1 MTISS
6 RTRWNVEVVRDFDFQ
21 SEEYD
26 QLFRRSAASGFQSPA
41 WLGAT
46 YAAIRRAPLADPF
59 ILTVRDAGTGALVA
73 LAPLVLRYRFGLRV
87 IAYADIGSL
96 DYCCVVQAPE
106 FETGLDPVLRRD
118 VDAALKA
125 ADALFIPK
133 VPDAALRSFDRLLA
147 ARRVKM
153 AYSAHPVP
161 LFGPFPEWRN
171 ATMNGTTRRSLD
183 KKRRKLSRIGRL
195 ETIAETEPGF
205 VAATIEQIRL
215 LREPRFAE
223 TGVSDPLKSEAFR
236 AFYAS
241 LKDSGTVRA
250 YQMRLDGATIACG
263 FAMVHGDACHLLLT
277 GFDVGN
283 WRNYSVGL
291 LMIED
296 AIADCVAR
304 GERVFDF
311 TIGDHPY
318 KADFGA
324 QSAPI
329 WRLTRG
335 LSVKGRLMLAVM
347 QLKGGER
354 LAKRLAPRGYRA
366 PSPPD
371 IVRGAGVAP

>member
-1 MTISS
+1 MAMSS
-6 RTRWNVEVVRDFDFQ
+6 RAHWKVEVVRDFDFH
-21 SEEYD
+21 SDEYRR
-26 QLFRRSAASGFQSPA
+26 LFDRSAASGFQSPA
-41 WLGAT
+41 WLDAT

-59 ILTVRDAGTGALVA
+59 ILTVRDLGTSALVA
-73 LAPLVLRYRFGLRV
+73 LAPLVLRHRFGLKV
-87 IAYADIGSL
+87 VAYADIGSL
-96 DYCCVVQAPE
+96 DYCCVVQSPE
-106 FETGLDPVLRRD
+106 FEIGLDSALRRD
-118 VDAALKA
+118 IDAALKA

-133 VPDAALRSFDRLLA
+133 VPDAALRSFDRLLS
-147 ARRVKM
+147 ARRLKM
-153 AYSAHPVP
+153 DYSAHPVP
-161 LFGPFPEWRN
+161 LFAPFSEWRD

-183 KKRRKLSRIGRL
+183 KKRRKLGRIGRL
-195 ETIAETEPGF
+195 ETVVGSEPAF
-205 VAATIEQIRL
+205 VAATIDQIRV

-223 TGVSDPLKSEAFR
+223 TGVADPLKSDAFR
-236 AFYAS
+236 AFYGS

-250 YQMRLDGATIACG
+250 YQLRLDGATIACG
-263 FAMVHGDACHLLLT
+263 FAMVHDDACHLLLT

-318 KADFGA
+318 KADFGS

-329 WRLTRG
+329 WRLTRA
-335 LSVKGRLMLAVM
+335 LSFKGWLMLAAM

-354 LAKRLAPRGYRA
+354 LARRLAPRSYRA

-371 IVRGAGVAP
+371 MVRGAGAAP